1 MKEEN
6 SMGREFR
13 SLVAPGKKLLALT
26 FLQHLGMVTKKM
38 MQSLEITSSKEVDQ
52 AELFR

>member
-1 MKEEN
+1 
-6 SMGREFR
+6 MGSECR
-13 SLVAPGKKLLALT
+13 SLDEQKKKLLALT
-26 FLQHLGMVTKKM
+26 SLQHLGMVTKKM